1 MHFAKGIGQV
11 NAESE
16 QWRIQPKITFLFI
29 NIFYSEFHHSKI
41 EIEALLFHPGSFFP
55 RRLYKIEKSAQQK
68 GLYFSD
74 ILPRSP
80 GAGVSDLRSPLISA
94 FQLLLLEVSI
104 VIRELRNCFRSEN
117 TRMHHRFVT
126 LRIPRQTWA
135 PSKIRHTGNEKISDN
150 EANSPERVFNS
161 ALDE

>member
-1 MHFAKGIGQV
+1 MHFAQGIGQV

-29 NIFYSEFHHSKI
+29 NIFYSELHHSKI

-80 GAGVSDLRSPLISA
+80 GAGVSDLRSPLSCRSRA
-94 FQLLLLEVSI
+94 NAPDVFHGGNLDTPVRFLLRGGKDPFPSVANRN
-104 VIRELRNCFRSEN
+104 VI
-117 TRMHHRFVT
+117 
-126 LRIPRQTWA
+126 
-135 PSKIRHTGNEKISDN
+135 
-150 EANSPERVFNS
+150 
-161 ALDE
+161 